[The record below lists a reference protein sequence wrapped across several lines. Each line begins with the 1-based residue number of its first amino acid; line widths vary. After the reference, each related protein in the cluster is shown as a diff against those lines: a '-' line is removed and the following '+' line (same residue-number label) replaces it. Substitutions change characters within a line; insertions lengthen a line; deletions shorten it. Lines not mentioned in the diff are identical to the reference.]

1 MKKDKDTEKRTHRKE
16 IQFNDAEWDMIC
28 SKAKRSDLP
37 VAIYIRNAAMGSE
50 IKAALTQEE
59 KQLYQSHSE
68 ISSRYLN
75 NLNQLMRLAHTYG
88 MSEDLV
94 TVLVEFVKRADRH
107 LQGEEYTPIDTVSL
121 EQQLRQQER
130 NEYAQRAAGT
140 GQSVSGRNNG
150 KQHEAELQN
159 LQEEITRLRRVAA
172 TYYLYTDEGE
182 KKFLEKFNARIYAND
197 RRDTW
202 FLKVGDNCALE
213 LPKFV
218 TKSWLQHECSIAEV
232 YQYWKEHR

>member
-16 IQFNDAEWDMIC
+16 IQFNDAEWEMIC

-88 MSEDLV
+88 LSEEMV
-94 TVLVEFVKRADRH
+94 AVLKEFVRRADHH
-107 LQGEEYTPIDTVSL
+107 LQGEEYIPFDTVSL

-130 NEYAQRAAGT
+130 TDYAHRVAGT
-140 GQSVSGRNNG
+140 VQTSPDHSDSKRL
-150 KQHEAELQN
+150 EAELQN
-159 LQEEITRLRRVAA
+159 LQDEITRLRKVAA

-202 FLKVGDNCALE
+202 FLKVGDNCAFE

-218 TKSWLQHECSIAEV
+218 TKSWLQHECSIADV

>member
-1 MKKDKDTEKRTHRKE
+1 MKKNKDTEKRTHRKE

-88 MSEDLV
+88 LSEEMV
-94 TVLVEFVKRADRH
+94 AVLKEFVRRADRH
-107 LQGEEYTPIDTVSL
+107 LQGEEYIPIDTVSL

-130 NEYAQRAAGT
+130 TNYTQRAAGT
-140 GQSVSGRNNG
+140 VQSAPDHRDSKRL
-150 KQHEAELQN
+150 EAELQN
-159 LQEEITRLRRVAA
+159 LQDEITRLRKVAA

-182 KKFLEKFNARIYAND
+182 KKFLEKFNARIYTND

-202 FLKVGDNCALE
+202 FLKVGDNYAFE

-218 TKSWLQHECSIAEV
+218 AKSWLQHECSIADV